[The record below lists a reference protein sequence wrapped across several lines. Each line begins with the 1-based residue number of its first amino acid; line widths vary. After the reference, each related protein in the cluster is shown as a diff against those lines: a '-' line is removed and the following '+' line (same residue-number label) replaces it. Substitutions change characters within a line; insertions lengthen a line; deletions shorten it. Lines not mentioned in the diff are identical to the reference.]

1 METNLDSHLAEE
13 PGHEPEISFKD
24 DSDICQQ
31 LLSRYSTSKAPHHR
45 HLLAT
50 AAAIRSILSAEAL
63 PRSPTAY
70 FVAAIDNLS
79 NSENLDS
86 TAFAALLSFV
96 SIVVPLIP
104 SKGIKGDKASEAVK
118 VLVGVAERDGLGAAS
133 VSGLVKCLGVL
144 IVGFCDLEDW
154 GSVKEGFET
163 VLKFSIDKRPKV
175 RRSAQ
180 DCLEKVF
187 KSLRSS
193 PVIKESSKLVLS
205 MLKSYMP
212 MALTMSELKIIE
224 GSKDETLSKPGHL
237 EGLHILNLLKLT
249 VPYLSVKISSKV
261 LSEILQ
267 LMHSQFTALTRHIFK
282 IFEAFFETS
291 GEQVIGPQM
300 ENIIKSLSL
309 YVSFGEKNPMDTVI
323 FGATLSKIALDK
335 LDAGGSRLWVRN
347 VPKVCGSM
355 AGLLTWETTTASQ
368 ASCIIKEIIKHF
380 MDQKKL
386 LLDESQSFEDVSQE
400 SEEADM
406 IKSTC
411 AIFENT
417 LSSYDGIPNE
427 HLLEV
432 ISALF
437 LKLREGS
444 FIFMK
449 NLVLKLANLMNL
461 VSQQKSDTEHLQN
474 CIGSAVVAMGP
485 ERILTLIPISVHVD
499 NFTCSNAWLVP
510 ILRKHIVGAS
520 LGYYMEHIVP
530 LAKSFLKASRKV
542 KKSAV
547 GEDLQA
553 YAHGLWGLLPAFCHY
568 PVDTHRKFGSL
579 AELLITFLKEDP
591 FMHQNVAVA
600 LQVLVSQNR
609 SAIISRNNARESHSN
624 AVKDTL
630 LEFRSIPTYSKK
642 TATKNI
648 KALASCSTELL
659 QALVNLFVNSLP
671 EKRLYIKDAIG
682 CLASITDSSITK
694 KIFMSLLERF
704 QLANGRGEFAQLTS
718 CGDELIDTEEGS
730 VVKKKVVKR
739 CVIMELAASFVE
751 GAKEDLINLLYNYVV
766 QVFKETDVTGQ
777 CGAYHTLS
785 RILEEHAWFCC
796 SQFVELIELLL
807 GLKPP
812 TDIASLRNRFACFHI
827 LMVHTLEISSEEDN
841 TKAFLMLNEIILTL
855 KDAKDEAR
863 KVAYDTI
870 LMISSAFRNSS
881 DAGSGEA
888 YHKLISMIMGYL
900 SGPSPHIK
908 SGAVSALSL
917 LVYNDVDICLKIP
930 DLVPSLLSLLQS
942 KAVEVT
948 KAILGFVKVL
958 VSSLQAKDLQNLLS
972 DITSGVLLWSS
983 ISRFHF
989 RSKVTVIMEIMMR
1002 KCGSAAVELVTP
1014 DKYKGFVKT
1023 VLQNRHHKSTSK
1035 EAGSSDMETMP
1046 ADSSG
1051 KRMNKQNKE
1060 SGSVAKENGSVHHRK
1075 RKRENKEN
1083 WSPPSSREP
1092 HIPSG
1097 DGRVPKGSKKARHSE
1112 YQKSTKGQSA
1122 ENKKR
1127 RKFVKEFT
1135 SGGNKKMK
1143 WRNTS
1148 KKGETAFNRPATT
1161 SKVHKHNKFGKK
1173 QKN

>member
-31 LLSRYSTSKAPHHR
+31 LLSRYSTSKAPQHC

-63 PRSPTAY
+63 PLSPTAY

-118 VLVGVAERDGLGAAS
+118 VLVGVAERDGVGAAS

-193 PVIKESSKLVLS
+193 AVIKESSKLVLS

-237 EGLHILNLLKLT
+237 EGLHMLNLLKLT

-291 GEQVIGPQM
+291 GEQVIGPHM

-368 ASCIIKEIIKHF
+368 ASCIIKEIINHF

-417 LSSYDGIPNE
+417 LSSYDGFPNE

-648 KALASCSTELL
+648 KALASCSTKLL

-704 QLANGRGEFAQLTS
+704 QLANG
-718 CGDELIDTEEGS
+718 
-730 VVKKKVVKR
+730 
-739 CVIMELAASFVE
+739 
-751 GAKEDLINLLYNYVV
+751 
-766 QVFKETDVTGQ
+766 KETDVTGQ

-1035 EAGSSDMETMP
+1035 EAGSNDIETMP

-1083 WSPPSSREP
+1083 WSPPSLREP

-1127 RKFVKEFT
+1127 KFVKEFT

-1148 KKGETAFNRPATT
+1148 KKVCTILGND
-1161 SKVHKHNKFGKK
+1161 
-1173 QKN
+1173 